1 MALQGPFLVVAD
13 SPAPDIVEALRAAGA
28 FPIVEADW
36 PDAPAA
42 VASVEPEGVVLADS
56 GGASE
61 RTDAYG
67 RALADQLK
75 AGSRPFTPVIA
86 RLREDGA
93 SLVPDALAM
102 SASAPAAAIARRLAT
117 AMRIRALHATVLRR
131 TETLTSRGE

>member
-1 MALQGPFLVVAD
+1 
-13 SPAPDIVEALRAAGA
+13 
-28 FPIVEADW
+28 
-36 PDAPAA
+36 
-42 VASVEPEGVVLADS
+42 
-56 GGASE
+56 
-61 RTDAYG
+61 
-67 RALADQLK
+67 
-75 AGSRPFTPVIA
+75 VIA